1 MSISVKNI
9 SVAIA
14 GTTSTAFDIE
24 LEGTRYHMD
33 DFTLSQSLLTHN
45 MLSFSMHKALPD
57 EEINEP
63 QFELCGYII
72 GKKITVSLK
81 TVSIESESLNGG
93 GDTIADIEFKGFITS
108 ASATRENSCYR
119 IQVEALSWD
128 ALLDDAA
135 ACKSFEQKSL
145 SDIVNDVTSEY
156 SGQLN
161 ALIDARFKD
170 EIPYCVQYNET
181 NFQFLQRLARRY
193 GEWLYN
199 DGTRLVFGNLNK
211 QDSVR
216 LSYPGID
223 IPSYSVDLRTQ
234 HVKFNHMSSSYNAY
248 DATQKEGIKEAKKV
262 YNSLSEKVF
271 KASES
276 LYTKETLQNL
286 HSGGFAD
293 NDGRET
299 VLNVSTKTQARGIK
313 AGMLTYSGT
322 TYCSKIKI
330 GSTLIVVDNFI
341 TNPMTNAKSPV
352 DQDEILITN
361 LIHHFNADKE
371 YRNYFYGIPAE
382 CDYPPYSDS
391 DIYPYAPS
399 CRAKV
404 MDNEDPNN
412 LGRVRVQFDW
422 QAQLNPDMWTPW
434 LRIAQPYAGGEKGF
448 SFIPEIGEEVM
459 IDFEGGNAERPYVKG
474 MLFNG
479 VGNPDGKWLPGNNSK
494 NQIKAIRTRNGH
506 TIEIHDEGK
515 DGYIRI
521 YDNKKENY
529 ILTFSTDEKLIKLES
544 TGNIELYAKNDIIMQ
559 AGHDITASAG
569 HDITATA
576 DHDISESAGND
587 MFLEAAHDQQ
597 RTADNDIRE
606 HAGNDRTANIDRN
619 DSLTVSE
626 NQFVKVNDN
635 KDEQIAHKLQISAE
649 NIRTE
654 ADQDLLEYST
664 THHIKA
670 GNDVAINSGT
680 RIDIKSGIVK
690 VQ

>member
-559 AGHDITASAG
+559 AGHDITATAG

-670 GNDVAINSGT
+670 GDAVAINSGT

>member
-293 NDGRET
+293 KDGRET

-559 AGHDITASAG
+559 AGHDITATAG

-670 GNDVAINSGT
+670 GDAVAINSGT

>member
-161 ALIDARFKD
+161 SLIDARFKD

-248 DATQKEGIKEAKKV
+248 DATQKEGINEAKKV

-271 KASES
+271 KASET

-474 MLFNG
+474 TLYNG
-479 VGNPDGKWLPGNNSK
+479 VGNPDGKWLPGGNSS

-506 TIEIHDEGK
+506 TIEIHDEGN

-544 TGNIELYAKNDIIMQ
+544 TGNIELYAKNDIIMH
-559 AGHDITASAG
+559 AGHDIN
-569 HDITATA
+569 ATA

-626 NQFVKVNDN
+626 NQFIKVNDN
-635 KDEQIAHKLQISAE
+635 KDEQIAHKLQLTAE

-670 GNDVAINSGT
+670 GDAVAINSGT

>member
-9 SVAIA
+9 SIAIE
-14 GTTSTAFDIE
+14 GTTSSAFDIDI
-24 LEGTRYHMD
+24 EGVRYHMD
-33 DFTLSQSLLTHN
+33 NFTLNQSLLTHN
-45 MLSFSMHKALPD
+45 TLSFSMHKALP
-57 EEINEP
+57 EEGINEP
-63 QFELCGYII
+63 RFEVCGQII
-72 GKKITVSLK
+72 GKQITVSLE
-81 TVSIESESLNGG
+81 TVSIESESLNSS
-93 GDTIADIEFKGFITS
+93 GDIIADIEFKGFITS
-108 ASATRENSCYR
+108 ASATRDNSSYN

-128 ALLDDAA
+128 ALLDDDP
-135 ACKSFEQKSL
+135 ACKSFEQKTL
-145 SDIVNDVTSEY
+145 NDIVNDVVGEY
-156 SGQLN
+156 SGHLETHV
-161 ALIDARFKD
+161 DARFTAS
-170 EIPYCVQYNET
+170 IPYCVQYNET
-181 NFQFLQRLARRY
+181 NYQFLQRLARRY

-199 DGTRLVFGNLNK
+199 DGTQLVFGNLNK
-211 QDSVR
+211 RDSVR
-216 LSYPGID
+216 LSYPSID
-223 IPSYSVDLRTQ
+223 IPSYSVDLKTQ
-234 HVKFNHMSSSYNAY
+234 HVKFNHLSSSYNAY
-248 DATQKEGIKEAKKV
+248 DATQKEGIDEARKE
-262 YNSLSEKVF
+262 YNQLSEKAF
-271 KASES
+271 EMSES
-276 LYTKETLQNL
+276 LYFKETLQNL

-293 NDGRET
+293 EDGRET

-330 GSTLIVVDNFI
+330 GATLIVVDNFI
-341 TNPMTNAKSPV
+341 TNPIFNTKSPV

-361 LIHHFNADKE
+361 LTHHFTADKV
-371 YRNYFYGIPAE
+371 YQNYFIGIPSE
-382 CDYPPYSDS
+382 CDYPPYSNS
-391 DIYPYAPS
+391 DIYPVAPS

-422 QAQLNPDMWTPW
+422 QAQLDSNMWTPW

-448 SFIPEIGEEVM
+448 SFIPEKGEEVM
-459 IDFEGGNAERPYVKG
+459 IDFEGGNAERPFISGTLY
-474 MLFNG
+474 NG
-479 VGNPDGKWLPGNNSK
+479 VGNPDGLWLPGNNSK

-559 AGHDITASAG
+559 AGHDITATAG
-569 HDITATA
+569 HDI
-576 DHDISESAGND
+576 SETAGND

-606 HAGNDRTANIDRN
+606 HAGNDRNANIDRN
-619 DSLTVSE
+619 DSLNVSE
-626 NQFVKVNDN
+626 NQFIKIGDN
-635 KDEQIAHKLQISAE
+635 KDEQIAHKLQLSAE

-664 THHIKA
+664 THHIKSGDA
-670 GNDVAINSGT
+670 VAINSGT

>member
-382 CDYPPYSDS
+382 CDYPPYSNS

-479 VGNPDGKWLPGNNSK
+479 VGNPDGKWLPGSNSK

-544 TGNIELYAKNDIIMQ
+544 TGNIELYAANDIIMH
-559 AGHDITASAG
+559 AGHDIN
-569 HDITATA
+569 ATA
-576 DHDISESAGND
+576 DHDISETAGND

-619 DSLTVSE
+619 DSLNVSE
-626 NQFVKVNDN
+626 NQFVKIGDN

-670 GNDVAINSGT
+670 GDAVAINSGT